1 MNVIVIRALADSVL
15 EGDERFSIHLFPA
28 QSGAV
33 IDPLNGE
40 SFSNPAT
47 TWADNNTLHHNYMV
61 MNQVIISFF
70 HITFSFPVCDMLLQ
84 A

>member
-1 MNVIVIRALADSVL
+1 MLLYFYTSQNQSMNVIVIRALADSVL

-40 SFSNPAT
+40 PF
-47 TWADNNTLHHNYMV
+47 
-61 MNQVIISFF
+61 
-70 HITFSFPVCDMLLQ
+70 
-84 A
+84 